1 MFQVGLPMLPG
12 IELRPVSLNKRQQK
26 EEALFQKH
34 SRRTHV
40 SPMFP
45 SFPCGKH
52 CFQCLFLFPRYKL
65 CLRYTAEE
73 VGHAPNCIMGQYN
86 NTISRAV
93 RTSVEATED
102 PLKSKFLSSFRCKCW
117 TLNVFGESAVLINA
131 KNCQTL
137 DEYSEKTVR
146 GAMGCDVLK
155 ANYNYSRI
163 R

>member
-1 MFQVGLPMLPG
+1 MFHVALPCYLGLHSSQSVSINVNKTRKYFSRNIHGARMCPQCF
-12 IELRPVSLNKRQQK
+12 PV
-26 EEALFQKH
+26 
-34 SRRTHV
+34 
-40 SPMFP
+40 
-45 SFPCGKH
+45 CGQH
-52 CFQCLFLFPRYKL
+52 CFQCQFLFSRCKL

-102 PLKSKFLSSFRCKCW
+102 PLKAKFLSSFRCKCW

-137 DEYSEKTVR
+137 DEYSETENSK
-146 GAMGCDVLK
+146 GCDGVRRHK
-155 ANYNYSRI
+155 NKV
-163 R
+163 

>member
-1 MFQVGLPMLPG
+1 MFQVRLPCRLGLKSCQS
-12 IELRPVSLNKRQQK
+12 VSINVNNKRRH
-26 EEALFQKH
+26 F
-34 SRRTHV
+34 SRNTQSWRAHV

-52 CFQCLFLFPRYKL
+52 CFQCLFLLPRYKL

-102 PLKSKFLSSFRCKCW
+102 PLKAKFLSSFRCKCW

-137 DEYSEKTVR
+137 DEYSETENSK
-146 GAMGCDVLK
+146 GCDGVRRHK
-155 ANYNYSRI
+155 NKV
-163 R
+163 